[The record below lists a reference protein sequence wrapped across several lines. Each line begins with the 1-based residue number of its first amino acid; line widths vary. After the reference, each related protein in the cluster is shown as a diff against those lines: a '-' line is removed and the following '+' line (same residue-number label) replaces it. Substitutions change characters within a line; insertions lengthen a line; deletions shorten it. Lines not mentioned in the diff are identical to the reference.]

1 MLPISDANH
10 TMGAVLTVSMKKKK
24 TQLAGGRCPQARKK
38 KREEKQSKERGEK
51 KQESVPVQSRAQ
63 LIQPVGVRRVTQFG
77 QSVHS
82 LHNDLQHVADL
93 PQDPARLGTTQHW
106 KRR

>member
-1 MLPISDANH
+1 M
-10 TMGAVLTVSMKKKK
+10 
-24 TQLAGGRCPQARKK
+24 AGVHRQGKRK
-38 KREEKQSKERGEK
+38 EK
-51 KQESVPVQSRAQ
+51 KSKDRGVGRGGGQEAVPVQSRAQ

-93 PQDPARLGTTQHW
+93 PQDPARLDTTQHW